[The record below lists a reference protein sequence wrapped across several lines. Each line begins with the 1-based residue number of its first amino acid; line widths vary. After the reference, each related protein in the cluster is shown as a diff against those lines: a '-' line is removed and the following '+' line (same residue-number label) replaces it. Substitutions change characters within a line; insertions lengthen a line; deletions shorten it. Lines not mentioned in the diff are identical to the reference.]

1 MQIQSTS
8 GAGAAASVQNTAP
21 QRHQSSIPP
30 APNASPAATKNVSPG
45 GDLMSKLA
53 KLQQQDPAK
62 FKEVVSQIATD
73 VKAAAGKATGEQAT
87 ELNKIADN
95 FSQAATTGSLQSMQ
109 PAGGGPGAAHH
120 KGGHRGHHGMGG
132 AGSVMQSIVQGAIGQ
147 VDKALSAATPAAPAA
162 PAATTA
168 AK

>member
-8 GAGAAASVQNTAP
+8 GAGAATSVQNAAP

-30 APNASPAATKNVSPG
+30 APNAGPAATKSVSAG

-73 VKAAAGKATGEQAT
+73 VKSAAGKATGEQAT
-87 ELNKIADN
+87 ELNKLADN
-95 FSQAATTGSLQSMQ
+95 FSQAATSGSLSTMQ
-109 PAGGGPGAAHH
+109 PAGRGPGAAHH
-120 KGGHRGHHGMGG
+120 KGHKGHHGGPSG
-132 AGSVMQSIVQGAIGQ
+132 VMQSIVQGAIGQ
-147 VDKALSAATPAAPAA
+147 VDKALNGAAPAA
-162 PAATTA
+162 PAAAATA
-168 AK
+168 APK